1 MEGKEYRW
9 VAGILFIGL
18 SIYIFYSTLSQAF
31 AFSSYRT
38 GITKNW
44 ANAFEWIKN
53 NTPKCSLIA
62 TYWDPGFWIQ
72 DLAERPVVFDG
83 GSQNS
88 LKRTKLENLHGL
100 DCIRDR
106 KGLVDEERGLCIT
119 ARIRDI
125 STCLYTE
132 NETLCAKILLS
143 YLPEKDNSLYRR
155 YYGNCTPKIYFLAS
169 SDLLGKSHWWSMF
182 ATWDVEKK
190 GGNPSDYY
198 IVGLQK
204 REKLILEK
212 GYALYYHPFVFYP
225 TQKIYIPVLKIVEK
239 GNNSQE
245 ITPYL
250 YDGGNFYKIKKL
262 AFYSDNSPIIYE
274 YEDAEM
280 EGMLYL
286 GNNLQFVIFI
296 PKELENSL
304 FTRMFLFNGYGL
316 KYFKLVYSNPEVKL
330 FELRYED

>member
-9 VAGILFIGL
+9 IAGILFAII
-18 SIYIFYSTLSQAF
+18 SIYLVYSTLSQAF
-31 AFSSYRT
+31 AFSNYRT
-38 GITKNW
+38 GITRNW
-44 ANAFEWIKN
+44 ADAFEWIKN
-53 NTPKCSLIA
+53 NTPSCSLIA

-72 DLAERPVVFDG
+72 DLANRPVVFDG

-100 DCIRDR
+100 DCVRDR
-106 KGLVDEERGLCIT
+106 KGIVDEEKGICIT

-132 NETLCAKILLS
+132 NETICAKILLS
-143 YLPEKDNSLYRR
+143 YLPAKDNDLYKR

-204 REKLILEK
+204 RENLILEK
-212 GYALYYHPFVFYP
+212 GYALYYGPF
-225 TQKIYIPVLKIVEK
+225 VLKIVQKE
-239 GNNSQE
+239 NNSQE
-245 ITPYL
+245 ITPYV
-250 YDGGNFYKIKKL
+250 YQAGNFYKIKKL
-262 AFYSDNSPIIYE
+262 AFYYNNTPIIYE
-274 YEDAEM
+274 YEDAEI
-280 EGMLYL
+280 EGMLYVE
-286 GNNLQFVIFI
+286 NNLQFAIFI

-316 KYFKLVYSNPEVKL
+316 KHFRLVYSNPEVKL
-330 FELRYED
+330 FELEYKD